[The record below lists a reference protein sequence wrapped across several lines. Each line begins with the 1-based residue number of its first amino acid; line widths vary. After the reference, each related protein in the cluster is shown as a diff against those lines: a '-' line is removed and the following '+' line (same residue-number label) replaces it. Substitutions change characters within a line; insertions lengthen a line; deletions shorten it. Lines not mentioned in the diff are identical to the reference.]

1 MPVYSQNY
9 EEPALCLFVPLNL
22 AQDITYSYPMCIIV
36 IKTKAFAKTQ
46 TVLDCNKVSATK

>member
-22 AQDITYSYPMCIIV
+22 VQDITYSYPMCIIV